1 MRYFALSLLLMSQ
14 PGLAAWYE
22 STGVAKIRNNGVS
35 AARTLA
41 TEDAIK
47 QALIFSG
54 AKVTSIQ
61 SLANGVWQGETVQI
75 SQHGAVERIEVVDE
89 IISGDTLQLT
99 LRLNIFAE
107 ERTCLGANVKK
118 SLVTVPAQLQFVS
131 QAQVGQI
138 FNLAS
143 AIDTKLAHSFSQQN
157 QVVQSIYRGQSVDIS
172 PFFAFPSQTQQA
184 FVRQIAEQNNSHY
197 VMFNQINDISLGDKQ
212 NSAAAFW
219 QDDAYERYYS
229 MQSIIYDGFS
239 GEKLWQESF
248 QTSGIWQ
255 YKKAAKVNVN
265 STQFWQQDWGSTILS
280 LLSQVTQSVSEQLA
294 CEMTRGRILA
304 LNGTQLTLGLGNSH
318 DLTKGQLFA
327 VAHKKVHDLGQFS
340 ATEYQQSIYKVR
352 ITHVAQQTAQAE
364 LIGNE
369 FLANVQINDVVTIVP
384 IEPSELK

>member
-1 MRYFALSLLLMSQ
+1 MRYLAFSLLLVSQ
-14 PGLAAWYE
+14 PTLAAWYE

-54 AKVTSIQ
+54 AKVTSVQ
-61 SLANGVWQGETVQI
+61 SLANGVWQGESIQI
-75 SQHGAVERIEVVDE
+75 SQHGAVERIEVIDE

-118 SLVTVPAQLQFVS
+118 SLVTVPTQLQFVQ

-138 FNLAS
+138 FSIAS
-143 AIDTKLAHSFSQQN
+143 AIDKQLNHSFNQQN
-157 QVVQSIYRGQSVDIS
+157 QLVQTRYRGQSLNIS
-172 PFFAFPSQTQQA
+172 PFFDFPNQAQQDL
-184 FVRQIAEQNNSHY
+184 VRQIAEQNNSHY
-197 VMFNQINDISLGDKQ
+197 VMFSQINDISLGDKQ
-212 NSAAAFW
+212 NSAVAFW
-219 QDDAYERYYS
+219 QEDAYERYYT
-229 MQSIIYDGFS
+229 MESIIYDGFS

-265 STQFWQQDWGSTILS
+265 SKQFWQHDWGSNIQS
-280 LLSQVTQSVSEQLA
+280 LLSQIAQSVSEQLA

-304 LNGTQLTLGLGNSH
+304 VDGTQLTLGLGAAH
-318 DLTKGQLFA
+318 EVTKGQIFA
-327 VAHKKVHDLGQFS
+327 VAHKKVKSLGQFS
-340 ATEYQQSIYKVR
+340 TTDYQQSIYKVR
-352 ITHVAQQTAQAE
+352 ITQVNQQTAQAE